1 MCVCAGMRYVRDGV
15 AGQKKTNKTT
25 GKAGEKCLLALC
37 VSALPAMRAKHK
49 QIRQKGDNKE

>member
-1 MCVCAGMRYVRDGV
+1 MRYVRDGV